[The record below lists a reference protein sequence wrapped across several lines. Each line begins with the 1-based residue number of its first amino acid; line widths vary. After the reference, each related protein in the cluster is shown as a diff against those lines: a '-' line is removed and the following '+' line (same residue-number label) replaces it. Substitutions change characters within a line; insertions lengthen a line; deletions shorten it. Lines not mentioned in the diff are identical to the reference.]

1 MRCGMSIQK
10 YEQALQGKILLPSN
24 ELYEE
29 KLQIFNSAIKSKPA
43 AIIACETEQDVVEAV
58 NYANARGLTIAVK
71 GGGHHLAGFAIAEG
85 SVVIDQS
92 EMKNIKVNE
101 ETNTVE
107 VAAGVR
113 AGEVTAEVQKY
124 GLAVPLGTASN
135 PGAFGVA
142 LSGGIGYLRG
152 VYGLA
157 CDNIIGATIV
167 TADGEILTVD
177 ENSHA
182 DLLWA
187 LRGGGGNFG
196 VVTKLVFQAYE
207 IGTDVFALDLMYDYA
222 DAEEVFTKAQRFVEV
237 APNESVAVNFTVTIL
252 PPEPFLPEALHFKK
266 VIMVLGMYAGA
277 KEEGEAAMQPLR
289 ELAKPIVDQSGII
302 PYRALQQKLDP
313 MIPPSVNCYGTALY
327 FDKLEGETLQTF
339 LSFMDAPPSPG
350 ILGQVWSLGGKMNE
364 VTAETSPFAMRDAGW
379 VLIVDVMALDDDDA
393 VCETWIND
401 LYAGLLPYA
410 HKKASYLNSI
420 NPTENATKDAF
431 SDNYARLQQVK
442 EIYDPK
448 NVFCH
453 NHNIKVEK

>member
-1 MRCGMSIQK
+1 MSIQQ
-10 YEQALQGKILLPSN
+10 YEQALQGKILLPTN

-29 KLQIFNSAIKSKPA
+29 KLQIFNSAIQSKPA
-43 AIIACETEQDVVEAV
+43 AIIVCETEQDVVEAV
-58 NYANARGLTIAVK
+58 NYANAKELTIAVK

-92 EMKNIKVNE
+92 AMKTITTNE
-101 ETNTVE
+101 ATKTVE
-107 VAAGVR
+107 VEAGVR
-113 AGEVTAEVQKY
+113 AGELTAEVQKY

-135 PGAFGVA
+135 PGVFGVS

-167 TADGEILTVD
+167 TANGEILTVD
-177 ENSHA
+177 KNSHA

-222 DAEEVFTKAQRFVEV
+222 DAEEVFTNAQRFVQS
-237 APNESVAVNFTVTIL
+237 ASNETVAVNFTVTIL
-252 PPEPFLPEALHFKK
+252 PPAPFLPEALHFKK

-277 KEEGEAAMQPLR
+277 KEDGEAAMQPLR

-339 LSFMDAPPSPG
+339 LGFMDAPPSPG

-364 VTAETSPFAMRDAGW
+364 VTAQNSPFAMRDAGW
-379 VLIVDVMALDDDDA
+379 ALIVDVMALDGDDA
-393 VCETWIND
+393 VCETWVND
-401 LYAGLLPYA
+401 LYAGLRPYA

-431 SDNYARLQQVK
+431 ADNYARLQQVK
-442 EIYDPK
+442 ALYDPR

-453 NHNIKVEK
+453 NHNIKVAK

>member
-1 MRCGMSIQK
+1 MSIQQ
-10 YEQALQGKILLPSN
+10 YEQALQGKLLLPTN

-29 KLQIFNSAIKSKPA
+29 KCQIFNSAVQSKPA
-43 AIIACETEQDVVEAV
+43 AIIVCETEQDIVEAV
-58 NYANARGLTIAVK
+58 NYANARGLTIAIK

-85 SVVIDQS
+85 SVAIDMS
-92 EMKNIKVNE
+92 AMKTMTINE
-101 ETNTVE
+101 ETKTVE
-107 VAAGVR
+107 AEAGVK
-113 AGEVTAEVQKY
+113 AGELTAEVQKY

-177 ENSHA
+177 EYSHP

-207 IGTDVFALDLMYDYA
+207 IGTEVFALDLMYDYA
-222 DAEEVFTKAQRFVEV
+222 DAKEVFTKAQRFVEA

-252 PPEPFLPEALHFKK
+252 PPVPFLPEALHFKK
-266 VIMVLGMYAGA
+266 VIMVLGMYAGV

-289 ELAKPIVDQSGII
+289 ELAKPIVDYSAIM
-302 PYRALQQKLDP
+302 PYTTLQQKLDP

-327 FDKLEGETLQTF
+327 FDKLEGEGLQKF

-364 VTAETSPFAMRDAGW
+364 MTAETSPFAMRDAGW
-379 VLIVDVMALDDDDA
+379 AVIVDVMAMDDDDA

-401 LYAGLLPYA
+401 LYAGLRPYA

-420 NPTENATKDAF
+420 NPTETATEDAF
-431 SDNYARLQQVK
+431 AENYVRLQQVK
-442 EIYDPK
+442 AQYDPT

>member
-1 MRCGMSIQK
+1 MSIQQ
-10 YEQALQGKILLPSN
+10 YEQALQGKLLLPTN

-29 KLQIFNSAIKSKPA
+29 KCQIFNSAIQPKPA
-43 AIIACETEQDVVEAV
+43 VIIVCETEQDVVVAV
-58 NYANARGLTIAVK
+58 NYANARSLTIAVK

-92 EMKNIKVNE
+92 AMKTITINE
-101 ETNTVE
+101 ETKTVE

-113 AGEVTAEVQKY
+113 AGELTAEVQKH

-167 TADGEILTVD
+167 TADGKILTVD

-187 LRGGGGNFG
+187 LRGSGGNFG

-222 DAEEVFTKAQRFVEV
+222 DAKEVFTKAQRFVEA

-252 PPEPFLPEALHFKK
+252 PPAPFLPEELHFKK

-277 KEEGEAAMQPLR
+277 KEEGEAAMQQLR

-302 PYRALQQKLDP
+302 PYRELQQKLDP

-327 FDKLEGETLQTF
+327 FDKLEGETLQAF

-364 VTAETSPFAMRDAGW
+364 VTAETSPFAIRDAGW
-379 VLIVDVMALDDDDA
+379 AIIVDVMALDNDDA
-393 VCETWIND
+393 VCETWVDD
-401 LYAGLLPYA
+401 LYAGLQPYA

-420 NPTENATKDAF
+420 LPTENATKDAF
-431 SDNYARLQQVK
+431 ADNYARLQQVK
-442 EIYDPK
+442 ALYDPT

-453 NHNIKVEK
+453 NHNIKVAK